1 VNVYEFDSEQETA
14 LREGLDGEL
23 GALAPGPA
31 PATAIAARG
40 RAIRRKRQRIWSLA
54 ASLVAA
60 VALGSSLLLPAVLR
74 GTTPPALNTPS
85 NDWISVNSA
94 AYDEAHG
101 LLGSGTVS
109 GKAWSISL
117 SHPPLASTGP
127 AGTGYTANPQD
138 DYQFTGTVDGSGSAD
153 MNSPLYGATKPN
165 LLQGI
170 FWFAS
175 TTTDNPPYDFGVGA
189 VAQNVGSV
197 VAHFTNGHSVSYPA
211 TEFEGRRFIALLD
224 VTTTTI
230 DKLTAYGTDG
240 AELGYVDPFSANG
253 SPPGTLTSTWYTP
266 NQVPAFAPATVTFTG
281 TMVDSP
287 GTPWTIDVQAGGFGV
302 CEYTTQSEH
311 FGGMGCTP
319 PGSQAAKEP
328 INGLE
333 LGNGDPA
340 VIVVGP
346 LDPRVT
352 RVVAT
357 LTDGQTV
364 QLPFK
369 LIDGRG
375 MSADVLA
382 PGKSLSALTAY
393 ESNGS
398 VFAHVNWG

>member
-1 VNVYEFDSEQETA
+1 ME
-14 LREGLDGEL
+14 
-23 GALAPGPA
+23 
-31 PATAIAARG
+31 
-40 RAIRRKRQRIWSLA
+40 
-54 ASLVAA
+54 
-60 VALGSSLLLPAVLR
+60 
-74 GTTPPALNTPS
+74 
-85 NDWISVNSA
+85 
-94 AYDEAHG
+94 
-101 LLGSGTVS
+101 
-109 GKAWSISL
+109 
-117 SHPPLASTGP
+117 
-127 AGTGYTANPQD
+127 
-138 DYQFTGTVDGSGSAD
+138 
-153 MNSPLYGATKPN
+153 
-165 LLQGI
+165 GI

-175 TTTDNPPYDFGVGA
+175 TTTDNPPYEFGVGS

-197 VAHFTNGHSVSYPA
+197 VAHYTNGHSVSYPA

-224 VTTTTI
+224 VTRTTI

-240 AELGYVDPFSANG
+240 AELGYVDPFSPDGFA
-253 SPPGTLTSTWYTP
+253 PGTLTSTWYTP

-302 CEYTTQSEH
+302 CEYTTRSEH
-311 FGGMGCTP
+311 FGGMECTP
-319 PGSQAAKEP
+319 PGSQAASEP
-328 INGLE
+328 INGQE

-382 PGKSLSALTAY
+382 PGKSSA
-393 ESNGS
+393 
-398 VFAHVNWG
+398 H